1 MHRFKSL
8 TTAAVA
14 VAVVASVAFAVAP
27 ATAAPSSAVKA
38 STAAVGDGTSPSP
51 ADRVIDRTS
60 ERIPIDVTAVNT
72 LKARQLNASDGGQAI
87 AIKPVPLPDGVVL
100 KPGETIQVNYADGV
114 AVHTAIAAGCS
125 STSTVDTPYVS
136 GGYAWSYHT
145 HGLSTGCSGSAYVNG
160 ILSSLAWPNWWQ
172 RDFETVNVTPGSTLY
187 WATNRKCVNSGST
200 TWHSENAIGS
210 SDTALSPDKNLACN
224 PG

>member
-8 TTAAVA
+8 TTAVVAAAVA
-14 VAVVASVAFAVAP
+14 ASVAFAVAP
-27 ATAAPSSAVKA
+27 ASAAPSVAKA
-38 STAAVGDGTSPSP
+38 TPGTQSTEAKP
-51 ADRVIDRTS
+51 APDRVIDRTS
-60 ERIPIDVTAVNT
+60 ERIPIDVGT
-72 LKARQLNASDGGQAI
+72 LQARQQAAGNGQAV
-87 AIKPVPLPDGVVL
+87 AIKPVPLPAGVVL
-100 KPGETIQVNYADGV
+100 QLGETVQVNYADGV

-136 GGYAWSYHT
+136 SGYAWSYHT
-145 HGLSTGCSGSAYVNG
+145 HGLSTGCVGSASVNG
-160 ILSSLAWPNWWQ
+160 ILSSFAWPNWWQ
-172 RDFETVNVTPGSTLY
+172 RDFSTVMVTPGSTLY
-187 WATNRKCVNSGST
+187 WATNRKCVNTGST